1 MTMLEIFNREEAR
14 PLISQIDVL
23 YRIAAPNVLFLIS
36 TKGIIINVITCF
48 ALFFVALAG
57 WEVVDGNKLRRKKK
71 IES

>member
-1 MTMLEIFNREEAR
+1 MLEIFNREEAR

-23 YRIAAPNVLFLIS
+23 YRTAAPNVMFFVS
-36 TKGIIINVITCF
+36 TKGIFLNVITCF

-57 WEVVDGNKLRRKKK
+57 WEVVDGNKLRREKK